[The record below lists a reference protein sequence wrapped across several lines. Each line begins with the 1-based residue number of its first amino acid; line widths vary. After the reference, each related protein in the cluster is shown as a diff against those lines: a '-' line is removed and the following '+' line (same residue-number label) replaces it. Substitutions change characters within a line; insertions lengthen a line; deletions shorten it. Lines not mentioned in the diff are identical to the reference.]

1 VTDPS
6 PGRPTSSAN
15 TTALQARVVRAV
27 LLADLEFA
35 SGTLNLTNA
44 PFNIVVGGV
53 TYQGVGQ
60 FGGTSPVEEGIELQ
74 AYNLALQ
81 LNGIPTALLAIAL
94 GEDYQGRSC
103 TVSLL
108 LLDEGHRPIDDAIV
122 LFRGRMDVMR
132 ITAGETGT
140 IELTAESRLADW
152 ERPRVRRYTNADQQ
166 LRFAGDKGLEFVS
179 QMAEKE
185 IIWPDSKFFK

>member
-1 VTDPS
+1 MTDPS